1 MSQDAEA
8 WLPRSTEISLS
19 PSLLLPKRV
28 VTAREDM
35 EVHAEVILYIL
46 KLSPKSVSLIL
57 EQTLVA

>member
-1 MSQDAEA
+1 MGDMVCVCRGGTQ
-8 WLPRSTEISLS
+8 
-19 PSLLLPKRV
+19 RV

-35 EVHAEVILYIL
+35 EVRAEVILYIL